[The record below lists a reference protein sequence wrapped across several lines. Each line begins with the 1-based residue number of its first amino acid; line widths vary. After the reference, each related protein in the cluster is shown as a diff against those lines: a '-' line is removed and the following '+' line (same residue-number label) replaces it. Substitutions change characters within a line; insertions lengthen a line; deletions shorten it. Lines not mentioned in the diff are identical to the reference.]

1 MKNSSHTIPFTR
13 PCPNPEDEHKH
24 WQEIIAE
31 HDQLMN
37 ALPEYLRVNAK
48 RIRNLGP
55 QKLPSLSKEYLEWDE
70 APMQRLYQRFP
81 KNEIQRVDLVALY
94 KEWEDPVLALVTT
107 LVWGGIDTRM
117 QQRLK
122 KILDM
127 LDGDLSKQDL
137 RKKMN
142 GIRDLIHEGKIREAF
157 LSCCKGGVNQIPGI
171 GVSYFTKVFFFIGQA
186 SSTISVKPLIF
197 DKWTVNAFFALYG
210 QIVGCDKL
218 RRYFSIPSIE
228 KLRKNRQVMLKANV
242 GVQAE
247 AYLIW
252 IESVGRWTNVLIGVT
267 PAKLEE
273 FVFGTSLKRDRTPTN
288 PRIEILA
295 IIERLIT
302 P

>member
-107 LVWGGIDTRM
+107 LVWGGIDTRT
-117 QQRLK
+117 QQRLQG
-122 KILDM
+122 ILAIPEKT
-127 LDGDLSKQDL
+127 LIA
-137 RKKMN
+137 KMN
-142 GIRDLIHEGKIREAF
+142 GIRDLIREGNFHQAIH
-157 LSCCKGGVNQIPGI
+157 SCFKGGANQIPGI
-171 GVSYFTKVFFFIGQA
+171 GMSYFTKVFFCIGEA
-186 SSTISVKPLIF
+186 TPELALKPLIF
-197 DKWTVNAFFALYG
+197 DKWTINAFFALHG
-210 QIVGCDKL
+210 QEPGGNHL
-218 RRYFSIPSIE
+218 RRYFTFPSVE
-228 KLRKNRQVMLKANV
+228 SLRKNRRVSLKTNV

-247 AYLIW
+247 AYQLY
-252 IESVGRWTNVLIGVT
+252 IESVRRWTTVLIDVT